1 VNSNIPLFKVFMS
14 EEAIRS
20 SSEVLNSGYITQ
32 GPVVDDFENLLTNYF
47 DQNNFTTTNSATSAI
62 HLVIHM
68 LKNYGIGDEKI
79 KIETSEDHI
88 ITTPLTC
95 TATNWPILLNDVNIR
110 WVDVDEQNCN
120 INLDDLETKL
130 NKNTKALMLVHWGG
144 YPVDLNRLKEIQDN
158 FYKKYG
164 FKFIIIEDCAHAFG
178 SNLNGQKI
186 GTFGNISTFSFQ
198 AIKHLTT
205 VDGGGVIFPNK
216 EDTDRAK
223 LLRWYGIDR
232 NENRKDFRCE
242 EDISE
247 IGFKFHMNDVN
258 ASIGISNFE
267 HVKNNLLGKHLE
279 NGNYFTENLKNIDDI
294 GLLNYT
300 EKEVPFWIYTLKVN
314 NRERFMNKMM
324 DKNIVTSR
332 VHERNDIHSSV
343 KKFKTS
349 LPILDKLVET
359 MVCIPVGWWVTNEQR
374 DYIIDTIKKGW

>member
-1 VNSNIPLFKVFMS
+1 MS

>member
-1 VNSNIPLFKVFMS
+1 MS

-47 DQNNFTTTNSATSAI
+47 DENNFTTTNSATSAI

-130 NKNTKALMLVHWGG
+130 DKNTKALMLVHWGG

-158 FYKKYG
+158 FYKKHG

-178 SNLNGQKI
+178 ANLNGQKI
-186 GTFGNISTFSFQ
+186 GTFGNVSTFSFQ

-216 EDTDRAK
+216 EDIDRAK

-267 HVKNNLLGKHLE
+267 HVKNNLLGKHVE

-294 GLLNYT
+294 DLLNYT